1 MILTYDYLAKE
12 VTTSKDFELGRIFI
26 KLAKLTLKSATTGE
40 TVKANIIT
48 NLPGTNP
55 GKKTSLGAT
64 TNSSGSSP
72 RLGTNNAVG
81 SPPRPQD
88 GSHDKVQPKTPLTTR
103 DHNLHQRTDI
113 DRILK
118 SVTSLQVEVT
128 ALHNVVAEI
137 QENQAAAQKNESA
150 PMGETRPEASRNGD
164 EDLRISNEQVTRAGN
179 KASEI
184 DELKA
189 ELESVK
195 RRIARL
201 EETNSTHSTHST
213 PDLPHLPNSKP
224 KSVQTARRT
233 GSLAQGEPLIA
244 KSPLPSAPVA
254 EVGLSYTKIHD
265 LDRYPATIIPS
276 SQPSDQSDSSGEELH
291 ISTRHRDPSSDKL
304 NREGIRIED
313 RIGDAGNGHDT
324 STEDL
329 ELGTIANIVDQ
340 SQDEN
345 MTDEPNI
352 KHSTLRRTR
361 QSVRKSEVSK
371 LQQELAILTADG
383 FDDSEDTDYRPRR
396 RSPSSPRGRGEL
408 STRGRNRGGR
418 PRHKKLRLAT
428 PPWEKPDWN
437 GPEDLQTPKNTGYR
451 SSPFSS
457 RGRNILRRGL
467 SGGLSKGSATKRRK
481 ISSEEYTE
489 DGRQR
494 DEEGYLLR
502 WDGQRDRRSLRG
514 RGGLAKSPSQ
524 KATVAA
530 THSRSHEKLMGQI
543 FPERRKSVVDKDA
556 VVKTED

>member
-1 MILTYDYLAKE
+1 MSLTVYR
-12 VTTSKDFELGRIFI
+12 GRIFI

-48 NLPGTNP
+48 NLLGMNP
-55 GKKTSLGAT
+55 GKRTSLGAT

-72 RLGTNNAVG
+72 RLGTNNTVG
-81 SPPRPQD
+81 SPSCPQD
-88 GSHDKVQPKTPLTTR
+88 GSHDKVQPTTSLTAQ
-103 DHNLHQRTDI
+103 DHNLHQRTNI

-128 ALHNVVAEI
+128 ALHNVVAKI

-150 PMGETRPEASRNGD
+150 PMGDTGPEASQNGN
-164 EDLRISNEQVTRAGN
+164 EDIRMLTEQVTRVGN

-184 DELKA
+184 DELKV

-213 PDLPHLPNSKP
+213 PDLPHLPNSNL

-233 GSLAQGEPLIA
+233 GPLAQGMPLIA
-244 KSPLPSAPVA
+244 KTPLPSAPVA
-254 EVGLSYTKIHD
+254 EVEFSYTKTHD
-265 LDRYPATIIPS
+265 LDRHPATIIPS
-276 SQPSDQSDSSGEELH
+276 SQPSDQSDSSGEESH
-291 ISTRHRDPSSDKL
+291 ISARHRDSSSNKP
-304 NREGIRIED
+304 NGTGVRMED
-313 RIGDAGNGHDT
+313 RIGDAGDDHDT
-324 STEDL
+324 SAEEL
-329 ELGTIANIVDQ
+329 EIGTVADVDDQ
-340 SQDEN
+340 SQDGN
-345 MTDEPNI
+345 MTDEPNR
-352 KHSTLRRTR
+352 KTTTLRRTR

-396 RSPSSPRGRGEL
+396 RSPSSPRGRGEV

-451 SSPFSS
+451 SSPVSS

-467 SGGLSKGSATKRRK
+467 SGGLSTGSATKRRK
-481 ISSEEYTE
+481 ISSQEYTE
-489 DGRQR
+489 VGRQR

-514 RGGLAKSPSQ
+514 RGGLAKSPSV

-543 FPERRKSVVDKDA
+543 FPERRKSMAEKHA
-556 VVKTED
+556 VVKAED